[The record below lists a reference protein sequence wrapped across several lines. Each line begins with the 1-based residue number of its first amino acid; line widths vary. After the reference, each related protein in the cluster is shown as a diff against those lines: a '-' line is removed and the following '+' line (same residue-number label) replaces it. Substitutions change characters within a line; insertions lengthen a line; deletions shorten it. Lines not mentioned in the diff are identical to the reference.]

1 MGSSSSALPALECV
15 PSCNTQ
21 AFMGT
26 WFVIA
31 VKPTFLETSCCNAV
45 ERYSWNESKDRID
58 IDFRYTNEG
67 APDKIKAAPQ
77 KGWVDSPTGSKWK
90 VSPMWPVKLPF
101 LILEQKED
109 EYCMI
114 GYPSRAYLWIMSRTP
129 KMDPK
134 LYNELI
140 DKAKNKHQYDLTG
153 LRVVPQD
160 WKDRAMAKKRDV
172 EMETADPTMQ

>member
-1 MGSSSSALPALECV
+1 MCAKNRGMAPPFVLCSLALTPA
-15 PSCNTQ
+15 P
-21 AFMGT
+21 
-26 WFVIA
+26 
-31 VKPTFLETSCCNAV
+31 
-45 ERYSWNESKDRID
+45 R
-58 IDFRYTNEG
+58 
-67 APDKIKAAPQ
+67 
-77 KGWVDSPTGSKWK
+77 
-90 VSPMWPVKLPF
+90 
-101 LILEQKED
+101 
-109 EYCMI
+109 YCMI